1 VNKKPLKRK
10 MRVVKKSAEVKNM
23 TPHWSRHFYLK
34 QKIQDYSVLK
44 KPNRKLKKQFPRD
57 AALPSQSSK
66 FWAKEKD
73 RYLRQL
79 LIADLEDQTGRE
91 TVVYFARLS
100 EGINHSDADD
110 MSEIIEGVSGDKID
124 LVIQT
129 PGGMV
134 DAVEKFVT
142 VLRQRGKSYRVI
154 VPSLAKS
161 GGTVIALSAEKILL
175 GVNSE
180 LGPIDP
186 QFVMPDLGAVPC
198 QFIADDNTQ
207 QPVLRS
213 LAKSAVE
220 RMKQLAESILSEGML
235 KGKTK
240 NELDDVINKISSS
253 DTYNSHGA
261 VIDFSE
267 AEQLGLSVEWMK
279 PEDDLWKRIW
289 LLYCCYDH
297 DIKLRGIGKII
308 EGAVNS
314 IARPTSY

>member
-1 VNKKPLKRK
+1 MMATSIPRPAKDQAGRW
-10 MRVVKKSAEVKNM
+10 NM
-23 TPHWSRHFYLK
+23 NLRLNRHFCLK
-34 QKIQDYSVLK
+34 LK
-44 KPNRKLKKQFPRD
+44 GLVFSMSKTPTRKLTSQFPRTI
-57 AALPSQSSK
+57 ALPSQSSK

-79 LIADLEDQTGRE
+79 LIADLEAITRRE
-91 TVVYFARLS
+91 VVVYFAKLS
-100 EGINHSDADD
+100 EGINHSDPDD
-110 MSEIIEGVSGDKID
+110 LSEIIDGLEGDEID
-124 LVIQT
+124 LILQT

-142 VLRQRGKSYRVI
+142 VLRQRGKKYRVI

-161 GGTVIALSAEKILL
+161 GGTVIAMSAEKILL

-186 QFVMPDLGAVPC
+186 QFVMPNLGPVPC
-198 QFIADDNTQ
+198 QFIADDATQ
-207 QPVLRS
+207 PPVLRS
-213 LAKSAVE
+213 LAKSAVD
-220 RMKQLAESILSEGML
+220 RMRQLAEKILSEGML
-235 KGKTK
+235 KGKSASD
-240 NELDDVINKISSS
+240 LDNVIKKVSSS

-267 AEQLGLSVEWMK
+267 AQSLGLSVEWMK
-279 PEDDLWKRIW
+279 PEDELWRRIW

-297 DIKLRGIGKII
+297 DVKLRSIGKIV

-314 IARPTSY
+314 IARPPSY

>member
-1 VNKKPLKRK
+1 MN
-10 MRVVKKSAEVKNM
+10 
-23 TPHWSRHFYLK
+23 
-34 QKIQDYSVLK
+34 
-44 KPNRKLKKQFPRD
+44 QFPRV
-57 AALPSQSSK
+57 AQLPSQSSK

-79 LIADLEDQTGRE
+79 LIADLEVQTGRE

-100 EGINHSDADD
+100 EGINHSDPDD
-110 MSEIIEGVSGDKID
+110 LSEVIEGIVGDDID
-124 LVIQT
+124 LIIHT

-142 VLRQRGKSYRVI
+142 VLRQRGKKYRVI

-161 GGTVIALSAEKILL
+161 GGTVIAMSAETILL

-186 QFVMPDLGAVPC
+186 QFVMPDIGPVPC
-198 QFIADDNTQ
+198 QFIADDETQ
-207 QPVLRS
+207 PPVLRA
-213 LAKSAVE
+213 LAKSAVQ
-220 RMKQLAESILSEGML
+220 RMRQLAERILSEGML
-235 KGKTK
+235 KGKSPS
-240 NELDDVINKISSS
+240 ELEEVIKKVSSS

-267 AEQLGLSVEWMK
+267 AQKLGLAVEWMK
-279 PEDDLWKRIW
+279 PEDDLWMRVW

-297 DIKLRGIGKII
+297 DVKLRNIGKIV
-308 EGAVNS
+308 EGAKNS
-314 IARPTSY
+314 IARPISY